1 MTIKEMK
8 IIHVRK
14 ALLRYK
20 TVKKVAVA
28 LGVTERTIWNYIKK
42 EKDGKKALGNGLRD
56 TL

>member
-1 MTIKEMK
+1 MK